1 MKILVADT
9 SSSVCSVGVFEDNV
23 LINKNELDNGKTH
36 SENFMPLVEKT
47 LNEAK
52 LKLDDIEYLAVVVGP
67 GSFTGI
73 RIGVASC
80 KAMAEIKG
88 LKVVPVYSLDSVAA
102 NEVENG
108 NVICSMIDARNN
120 QVYCGIYDNKINKLE
135 EYMADD
141 IENVLLV
148 LNKYDDIVF
157 VGDGAVLHED
167 MIREKMV
174 DKKIVFSSNNKQNAE
189 SLGIIAYKKIKNGEF
204 TDHDSVVPVYLR
216 KSQAERLKDAK
227 ENS

>member
-204 TDHDSVVPVYLR
+204 TDPDSVVTVYLR

>member
-1 MKILVADT
+1 
-9 SSSVCSVGVFEDNV
+9 
-23 LINKNELDNGKTH
+23 
-36 SENFMPLVEKT
+36 
-47 LNEAK
+47 
-52 LKLDDIEYLAVVVGP
+52 
-67 GSFTGI
+67 
-73 RIGVASC
+73 
-80 KAMAEIKG
+80 
-88 LKVVPVYSLDSVAA
+88 
-102 NEVENG
+102 
-108 NVICSMIDARNN
+108 MIDSRNN

-174 DKKIVFSSNNKQNAE
+174 GKKIVFSSNNKQNAE

-204 TDHDSVVPVYLR
+204 TDPDSVVPVYLR

>member
-9 SSSVCSVGVFEDNV
+9 SSSVCSVGVFENDV

-52 LKLDDIEYLAVVVGP
+52 MKLDDIEYLAVVVGP

-88 LKVVPVYSLDSVAA
+88 LKVVPVYSLDSLAA
-102 NEVENG
+102 NEVGNG

-141 IENVLLV
+141 IENVLSA

-157 VGDGAVLHED
+157 VGDGAVLHEA

-189 SLGIIAYKKIKNGEF
+189 SLGIIAYKKIENGEF
-204 TDHDSVVPVYLR
+204 TDPDSVVPVYLR
-216 KSQAERLKDAK
+216 KSQAERMKDAK

>member
-88 LKVVPVYSLDSVAA
+88 LKVVPVYSLDLLAA
-102 NEVENG
+102 NEVGNG

-135 EYMADD
+135 EYIADD
-141 IENVLLV
+141 IENVLYA

-157 VGDGAVLHED
+157 VGDGAVLHEA

-204 TDHDSVVPVYLR
+204 TDPDLVVPVYLR
-216 KSQAERLKDAK
+216 KSQAERMKDAK